1 MQLSSPKN
9 ITKEEYARALDSGKA
24 GPMKHGYPA
33 VIMHAD
39 DTITKIWAKKAGWL
53 SSSRWRR
60 YSFRFINNAEKLRN
74 YGVTVPQ
81 IIAHKK
87 IFGTHVYLVQYHSLP
102 GQSIREL
109 LEHHPERVDIP
120 SLAQYFYDL
129 HEKGIIFRAIH
140 FGNVIQTPNGKYG
153 LIDFTDITFLK
164 HPAPLS
170 RRATNIATPL
180 RYREDVK
187 RIEESGLPN
196 FLKSYLSILRQKSG
210 TFNEKSFMKIIHA
223 RIPKTS

>member
-210 TFNEKSFMKIIHA
+210 TFNEKSFMKIIYA

>member
-1 MQLSSPKN
+1 MLLTTPTN
-9 ITKEEYARALDSGKA
+9 ITKEEYARSLDSGKA

-33 VIMHAD
+33 VIISAD
-39 DTITKIWAKKAGWL
+39 GTITKLWAKKPGWL

-60 YSFRFINNAEKLRN
+60 YSSRFISNAEKLRN

-87 IFGTHVYLVQYHSLP
+87 ICGTHVYLVQYHSLP

-109 LEHHPERVDIP
+109 LEHHPEQVDIP

-180 RYREDVK
+180 RYHEDVK

-196 FLKSYLSILRQKSG
+196 FLKSYLSILREKSG